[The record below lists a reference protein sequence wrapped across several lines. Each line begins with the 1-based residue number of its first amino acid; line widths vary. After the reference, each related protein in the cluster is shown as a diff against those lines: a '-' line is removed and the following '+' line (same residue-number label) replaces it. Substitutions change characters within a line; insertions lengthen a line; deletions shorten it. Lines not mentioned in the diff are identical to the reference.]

1 MISINSVELNAWVMA
16 FFFPMTRIMA
26 FMASAP
32 PFNNVIVRPR
42 VRLMI
47 GLAITYAIVPVI
59 PPLPAINPTGTAILL
74 ILVEQMLI
82 GFAMGFSLRLIFSAI
97 DLAGNVFSMQIGLG
111 FAMSY
116 APSSA
121 AQTLVL
127 SEFIGV
133 LALLTFLALNG
144 HLISISVLA
153 QSFTVIPIG
162 VFPGELSWLNVAKMG
177 TVIYASALMIALP
190 IVCAMAITNIAI
202 GVLSRVSPQLNLMAI
217 GFPITLMLGFCV
229 LYVALLYLGP
239 LLHKLFDVGLT
250 AMLGNFVIR

>member
-1 MISINSVELNAWVMA
+1 MISVSAAELNAWVMA

-32 PFNNVIVRPR
+32 PFNNAIVRPR

-47 GLAITYAIVPVI
+47 GLALTYAIMPVI
-59 PPLPAINPTGTAILL
+59 PPLPAIDSTTTAVLL
-74 ILVEQMLI
+74 ILAEQMLI
-82 GFAMGFSLRLIFSAI
+82 GFAMGFSLRLIFTSI
-97 DLAGNVFSMQIGLG
+97 DLAGSVFSMQIGLG

-162 VFPGELSWLNVAKMG
+162 VFPGELSWLNVARMG
-177 TVIYASALMIALP
+177 TVVYTSALMIALP
-190 IVCAMAITNIAI
+190 IICAMAITNIALGI
-202 GVLSRVSPQLNLMAI
+202 LSRVSPQLNLIAV

-229 LYVALLYLGP
+229 LYVALLHLGP
-239 LLHKLFDVGLT
+239 LLQQLFDVGIT
-250 AMLGNFVIR
+250 AMLSNFVIR